1 MHLRDAL
8 MGIDTSRRC
17 ALWVSPRVLAA
28 AQELADLI
36 GLDVDSFVTLM
47 VLELYDQESA
57 EGRLRSRAA
66 GSDKSSIGHVI
77 PMRVERTKRR
87 RSSQARLD

>member
-1 MHLRDAL
+1 MDA
-8 MGIDTSRRC
+8 SRRC

-36 GLDVDSFVTLM
+36 GLDVDSFVALM
-47 VLELYDQESA
+47 ILELHDQEAA

-66 GSDKSSIGHVI
+66 GAGKSSNGHVI
-77 PMRVERTKRR
+77 PMRADRTNRR
-87 RSSQARLD
+87 RSSHARLE

>member
-1 MHLRDAL
+1 
-8 MGIDTSRRC
+8 
-17 ALWVSPRVLAA
+17 VLAA

-47 VLELYDQESA
+47 VLELHDQEAA

-66 GSDKSSIGHVI
+66 GGAKSSNGHVI
-77 PMRVERTKRR
+77 PMRVDRPRRR
-87 RSSQARLD
+87 RSSQARLE

>member
-1 MHLRDAL
+1 
-8 MGIDTSRRC
+8 MGIDASRRC

-66 GSDKSSIGHVI
+66 RTEKPSIGHVI
-77 PMRVERTKRR
+77 PMRVDRTKRR
-87 RSSQARLD
+87 RPSQARLE